1 MKTILASLLCF
12 AVVSPVLAALELGDA
27 MPAFDLPGI
36 DDKRHTDKEYA
47 DAEVLVLVFTCNH
60 CPTAQSYE
68 QRILKLHADYRDRN
82 VALVAI
88 TPNDDKA
95 VRLDE
100 MGYTDLG
107 DSLEETRI
115 RAAYRGFT
123 FPYLYDGETQAF
135 SRQVGVLAT
144 PHVFVFDRDRKLRYT
159 GRLDASE
166 SAAEESPD
174 AERAIQDLLAGRPVA
189 TPRTRVFGCST
200 KWSENRSGVAEA
212 DAQWAGREVTLGV
225 ATEADIRTLAANE
238 GERYLL
244 VNVWATWCGPC
255 ITEFPELVKIQ
266 RMYERRRFH
275 MATISL
281 DKEPRHQ
288 AAADFLKA
296 QQAAGMRN
304 LRFNEHP
311 DALAEALDP
320 EWPGPV
326 PYTLIIAPGGEI
338 VHRHT
343 GQFDPLALRR
353 ALSDLL
359 GRTYASD

>member
-1 MKTILASLLCF
+1 MLLCLGL
-12 AVVSPVLAALELGDA
+12 VSPGLAALELGDEL
-27 MPAFDLPGI
+27 PAFDLPGI
-36 DDKRHTDKEYA
+36 DGKQHTNKDYA

-68 QRILKLHADYRDRN
+68 QRIVKLHADYRDRN

-107 DSLEETRI
+107 DSLEETRL
-115 RAAYRGFT
+115 RAEHLGFE

-135 SRQVGVLAT
+135 SREVGVLAT

-159 GRLDASE
+159 GRIDASE
-166 SAAEESPD
+166 SAAVESPD

-189 TPRTRVFGCST
+189 NPRTRVFGCST
-200 KWSENRSGVAEA
+200 KWSESRAGVAEA
-212 DAQWAGREVTLGV
+212 DARWAEREVNLAV
-225 ATEADIRTLAANE
+225 ATEADIRSLAANE
-238 GERYLL
+238 GNRYLL

-255 ITEFPELVKIQ
+255 ITEFPELVKMQ

-281 DKEPRHQ
+281 DKNPQHQ
-288 AAADFLKA
+288 KAADFLKK
-296 QQAAGMRN
+296 QQAAVMRN
-304 LRFNEHP
+304 LRFNGHP
-311 DALAEALDP
+311 DTLAEALDP
-320 EWPGPV
+320 QWPGPI

-338 VHRHT
+338 VYRHS

-353 ALSDLL
+353 TLSDLL